1 MPLDLPF
8 ATDTRRARF
17 EPANSPAWG
26 VSSET
31 GVLTEVLLSEQTFL
45 SMVPCND
52 ITRDCIAGGLI
63 TDRAIARRQHR
74 DFASKLTALGVRCHF
89 VDAQWTMPDLAFTR
103 DAVLVSPWGLIE
115 LRPAAAHRQAETKHV
130 ASAIQTLGVPFVDQV
145 ADGTIEGGDV
155 CLLREG
161 TLLIGRSE
169 ERTNERGALALE
181 AIFKTRGWDVIH
193 TRFNPRHLHLDTLF
207 TMVDDDCA
215 VACIDELESD
225 LVDKLRGL
233 GITLIPVTVDEV
245 TKLGANLL
253 SLGNGRVIAARG
265 GSRLP
270 SLLEEHGFDVIQA
283 DIGQFTRCGG
293 GPHCLTMPLA
303 RRPAG

>member
-8 ATDTRRARF
+8 ASDQRRARF
-17 EPANSPAWG
+17 QAATTPSWG

-31 GVLTEVLLSEQTFL
+31 GVLTDVLLSEPTFL

-52 ITRDCIAGGLI
+52 ITRECIASGLI

-74 DFASKLTALGVRCHF
+74 DFASKLAALGVRCHF
-89 VDAQWTMPDLAFTR
+89 VDAQWTMPDMAFTR
-103 DAVLVSPWGLIE
+103 DAVLVAPWGLIE
-115 LRPAAAHRQAETKHV
+115 LRPAASHRQAETKHV
-130 ASAIQTLGVPFVDQV
+130 ARAIQALGVPFVDRV
-145 ADGTIEGGDV
+145 TDGTVEGGDV
-155 CLLREG
+155 CLIREG
-161 TLLIGRSE
+161 IVLIGRSD
-169 ERTNERGALALE
+169 ERTNERGALALA
-181 AIFKTRGWDVIH
+181 AIFEARGWDVIH
-193 TRFNPRHLHLDTLF
+193 TQFNPRHLHLDTLF
-207 TMVDDDCA
+207 TMVDEHCA
-215 VACIDELESD
+215 VACLDELESD
-225 LVDKLRGL
+225 LIDKLRGL

-253 SLGNGRVIAARG
+253 SLGNRRVIAAKG

-270 SLLEEHGFDVIQA
+270 SLLEEQGFEVIQV
-283 DIGQFTRCGG
+283 DIDQFTRCGG